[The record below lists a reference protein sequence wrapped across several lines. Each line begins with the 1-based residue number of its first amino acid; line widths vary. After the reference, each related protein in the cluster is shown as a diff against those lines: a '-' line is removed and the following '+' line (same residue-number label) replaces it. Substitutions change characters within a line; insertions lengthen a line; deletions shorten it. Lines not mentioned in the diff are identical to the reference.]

1 VFVPWLPI
9 DWKVW
14 TFWLWC
20 TSLTPGIK
28 TAVDS
33 DWFDGT
39 EAQVDEI
46 FKMPAPVVIVP
57 GTIPVPAPV
66 TPSYVDELK
75 AIG

>member
-1 VFVPWLPI
+1 M
-9 DWKVW
+9 
-14 TFWLWC
+14 LWQGG

-39 EAQVDEI
+39 EAHLAEI
-46 FKMPAPVVIVP
+46 FKMPAPVVVVP

-66 TPSYVDELK
+66 TPSYADELK